1 MQNIL
6 SRIRGGW
13 VRVGI
18 HGVQTELTILREK
31 KRVLQIYIYIDEQH
45 AFEEN
50 TAGIVEQTSR
60 QAVNRVGP
68 LLMAK
73 ARGFNLPL
81 GVVPFLTPSFSF

>member
-31 KRVLQIYIYIDEQH
+31 KRVLQIYIYILDEQH

-50 TAGIVEQTSR
+50 TAGIV
-60 QAVNRVGP
+60 
-68 LLMAK
+68 
-73 ARGFNLPL
+73 
-81 GVVPFLTPSFSF
+81 

>member
-13 VRVGI
+13 VR
-18 HGVQTELTILREK
+18 VQTELTILREK

-50 TAGIVEQTSR
+50 TAGIV
-60 QAVNRVGP
+60 
-68 LLMAK
+68 
-73 ARGFNLPL
+73 
-81 GVVPFLTPSFSF
+81 

>member
-31 KRVLQIYIYIDEQH
+31 KRVLQIYIYIDEQY

-50 TAGIVEQTSR
+50 TAGIV
-60 QAVNRVGP
+60 
-68 LLMAK
+68 
-73 ARGFNLPL
+73 
-81 GVVPFLTPSFSF
+81 